1 MAGSKITSGVTPDNS
16 GDKEFVLGGDSS
28 IDDRFFKGDLDEI
41 KVWNR
46 ALSTEE
52 ISNGFKNN
60 ALTTNG
66 QIFHEPYSDSDSDT
80 PPPPT
85 ESPGTQTPPPT
96 ESPGT
101 QTPPPTESPGTQ
113 TPPPTESPGTQ
124 TPPPTESP
132 GTQTPPPTES
142 PGTQTP
148 PPTES
153 PGTQT
158 PPPTQSP
165 GTQTPPPTESPGTQ
179 TPPPTESPGTQT
191 PPPTESPGT
200 QTPPPTEYTG
210 TQTPPPTEYTDTQ
223 TPPPTE
229 SPGTQTPPPT
239 ESPGT
244 QTPPPTESPGTQTPP
259 PTESPGTQTPPPTEY
274 TGTQT
279 PPPTEYTDTQTPPPT
294 ESPGTQTP
302 PPTESPGTQTPPPTE
317 SPGTQTPPPT
327 ESPGTQTPPP
337 TETLSAQTP
346 PNTESLS
353 TKKLPTTESPGTQ
366 TPPSSDTMTGFLL
379 LNTNVINDN
388 NGTKQASNFTINILG
403 TQASPSSFKAAQSP
417 LAQIVEIGQGQY
429 SVQVEGIEG
438 YDTHFKNQCAG
449 FTILNNIT
457 ICTITL
463 NDLTTTPPPQCPPGQ
478 HPAASPHLNQ
488 TTQQCVPDPQPINNA
503 TGFLILRTN
512 VINDNNG
519 TKQASDFTIN
529 ILGTQASPSSLKAA
543 QSPLA
548 QIVALKQGQYF
559 VQIVG
564 IEGYDTQFKHECAGF
579 TILNSTK
586 VCTITLNDLSSTTP
600 PPVQDP
606 VAKLVAPLQVQGGQ
620 TVVLDGSQSVAD
632 TLTITQTAGQ
642 PVTLTDIGT
651 FKKQFTAPNGNFQ
664 LGFQAIAQKGNK
676 QTTTQVSIQVSTNL
690 PPPTGGVFPVPD
702 IVWFYDSQPS
712 LSKDMVMKGSQLHPT
727 DRVILS
733 SSASG
738 VSSHPIK
745 NGWLE
750 VQSGGGNGRVYWN
763 YHEVP
768 QFSQLPTAGF
778 N

>member
-16 GDKEFVLGGDSS
+16 GDKEFAIGGDSS

-52 ISNGFKNN
+52 ISNGFRNN

-80 PPPPT
+80 PPSTESPGTETPPST

-113 TPPPTESPGTQ
+113 TPPPTGSPGTQ
-124 TPPPTESP
+124 TPPPTGSP
-132 GTQTPPPTES
+132 GTQTPPPTGS

-148 PPTES
+148 PPTDS

-158 PPPTQSP
+158 PPPTGSP
-165 GTQTPPPTESPGTQ
+165 GTQTP
-179 TPPPTESPGTQT
+179 
-191 PPPTESPGT
+191 
-200 QTPPPTEYTG
+200 
-210 TQTPPPTEYTDTQ
+210 
-223 TPPPTE
+223 
-229 SPGTQTPPPT
+229 
-239 ESPGT
+239 
-244 QTPPPTESPGTQTPP
+244 
-259 PTESPGTQTPPPTEY
+259 
-274 TGTQT
+274 
-279 PPPTEYTDTQTPPPT
+279 
-294 ESPGTQTP
+294 
-302 PPTESPGTQTPPPTE
+302 
-317 SPGTQTPPPT
+317 
-327 ESPGTQTPPP
+327 
-337 TETLSAQTP
+337 L
-346 PNTESLS
+346 
-353 TKKLPTTESPGTQ
+353 
-366 TPPSSDTMTGFLL
+366 SSDTMTGFLL

-388 NGTKQASNFTINILG
+388 NGTKQASNFTINILGTQASPSSFKAAQSPLAQIVEIGQGQYSVQVEGIEGYDTHFKNQCAGFTILNNITVCTITLNDLTTTPPPQCPPGQHPVASPHLNQTTQQCIPDPQPINNATGFLLLNTNVINDNNGTKQASDFTINILG

-488 TTQQCVPDPQPINNA
+488 TTQQCIPDPQPINNATGFLLLNTNVINDNNGTKQASDFTINILGTQASPSSFKAAQSPLAQIVEIGQGQYSVQVEGIEGYDTHFKNQCAGFTILNNITVCTITLNDLTTTPPPQCPPGQHPVASPHLNQTTQQCVPDPQPINNA

-548 QIVALKQGQYF
+548 QIVELGQGQYSIQ
-559 VQIVG
+559 VEG
-564 IEGYDTQFKHECAGF
+564 IEGYDTHFKNQCAGF
-579 TILNSTK
+579 TILNNITI
-586 VCTITLNDLSSTTP
+586 CTITLNDLTTTP
-600 PPVQDP
+600 PPQCP
-606 VAKLVAPLQVQGGQ
+606 PGQ
-620 TVVLDGSQSVAD
+620 HPAASPHL
-632 TLTITQTAGQ
+632 
-642 PVTLTDIGT
+642 
-651 FKKQFTAPNGNFQ
+651 N
-664 LGFQAIAQKGNK
+664 
-676 QTTTQVSIQVSTNL
+676 QTTQQC
-690 PPPTGGVFPVPD
+690 VPD
-702 IVWFYDSQPS
+702 PQP
-712 LSKDMVMKGSQLHPT
+712 
-727 DRVILS
+727 I
-733 SSASG
+733 
-738 VSSHPIK
+738 
-745 NGWLE
+745 
-750 VQSGGGNGRVYWN
+750 
-763 YHEVP
+763 
-768 QFSQLPTAGF
+768 
-778 N
+778 

>member
-1 MAGSKITSGVTPDNS
+1 MKDSDIKFQLLSPVIITFFICILLLNSNYKLVESQTSTTFLTLTGSNFQDVENSERLQLKEFTLSTWFKTDIQNYDEIPSNGRVIYLPFSSISPTPTTYKYQPFKTFDGTEKDEIDEEESFRLTNFSLGTWFRADRIDHEGVGILLNKGGFVSELNGENLNFGIWLNPSETIEGGFETKSGTNVFVSSQGKYNDGLWHYVLLTYDNQVLRLYIDGVMAGSKITSGVTPDNS
-16 GDKEFVLGGDSS
+16 GDKEFAIGGDSS
-28 IDDRFFKGDLDEI
+28 IDDRFFKGDLDDI

-132 GTQTPPPTES
+132 ATKKPPPTKS

-158 PPPTQSP
+158 P
-165 GTQTPPPTESPGTQ
+165 
-179 TPPPTESPGTQT
+179 
-191 PPPTESPGT
+191 
-200 QTPPPTEYTG
+200 
-210 TQTPPPTEYTDTQ
+210 
-223 TPPPTE
+223 
-229 SPGTQTPPPT
+229 
-239 ESPGT
+239 
-244 QTPPPTESPGTQTPP
+244 
-259 PTESPGTQTPPPTEY
+259 
-274 TGTQT
+274 
-279 PPPTEYTDTQTPPPT
+279 
-294 ESPGTQTP
+294 
-302 PPTESPGTQTPPPTE
+302 
-317 SPGTQTPPPT
+317 
-327 ESPGTQTPPP
+327 
-337 TETLSAQTP
+337 L
-346 PNTESLS
+346 
-353 TKKLPTTESPGTQ
+353 
-366 TPPSSDTMTGFLL
+366 SSDTMTGFLL

-438 YDTHFKNQCAG
+438 YDTHFKNECAG

-463 NDLTTTPPPQCPPGQ
+463 NDLLSTPPPQCPPGQ

-488 TTQQCVPDPQPINNA
+488 TTQQCIPDPQPINNA

-519 TKQASDFTIN
+519 TKQAPDFTIN
-529 ILGTQASPSSLKAA
+529 ILGTQASPSSFKAA

-564 IEGYDTQFKHECAGF
+564 IEGYDT
-579 TILNSTK
+579 
-586 VCTITLNDLSSTTP
+586 
-600 PPVQDP
+600 
-606 VAKLVAPLQVQGGQ
+606 
-620 TVVLDGSQSVAD
+620 
-632 TLTITQTAGQ
+632 
-642 PVTLTDIGT
+642 
-651 FKKQFTAPNGNFQ
+651 
-664 LGFQAIAQKGNK
+664 
-676 QTTTQVSIQVSTNL
+676 
-690 PPPTGGVFPVPD
+690 
-702 IVWFYDSQPS
+702 
-712 LSKDMVMKGSQLHPT
+712 
-727 DRVILS
+727 
-733 SSASG
+733 
-738 VSSHPIK
+738 
-745 NGWLE
+745 
-750 VQSGGGNGRVYWN
+750 
-763 YHEVP
+763 
-768 QFSQLPTAGF
+768 
-778 N
+778 